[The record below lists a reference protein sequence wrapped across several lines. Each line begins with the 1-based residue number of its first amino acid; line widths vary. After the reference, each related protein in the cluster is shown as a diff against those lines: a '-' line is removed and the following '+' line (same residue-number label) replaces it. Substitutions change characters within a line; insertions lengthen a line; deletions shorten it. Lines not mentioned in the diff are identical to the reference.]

1 MMDAKP
7 LGSAYL
13 QSSRLQSCL
22 RFASIALDMTNRN
35 TQAVT
40 GQPPAAPT
48 PFVLCADDYG
58 FSPGV
63 SSAIRD
69 LIDRGRLSA
78 TSCMTMSPFWPDHAS
93 WLKPYADQ
101 VDVGL
106 HLTLTDHPPLGS
118 MPRTAPDGRLP
129 PLPVLMRK
137 SFTGQLDQ
145 GEIDSE
151 LNRQLDA
158 FETAFG
164 RAPSHIDGHHH
175 IHQLPVVRK
184 AVVRAVTTRYKGEKL
199 YVRLCDEN
207 YFAILKRGI
216 EIPKSLLISSIGRG
230 LRKLARKHTIAG
242 SDSFR
247 GVYDFTDRVPFGTLM
262 DRFVEDIPPKG
273 LVMCHPGIPDDELR
287 GLDCVVDQRRVEYD
301 WLGGH
306 GLPTL
311 LAKQNLR
318 LSRFFA

>member
-1 MMDAKP
+1 
-7 LGSAYL
+7 
-13 QSSRLQSCL
+13 
-22 RFASIALDMTNRN
+22 MT
-35 TQAVT
+35 A
-40 GQPPAAPT
+40 QPRSAPT
-48 PFVLCADDYG
+48 PFILCADDYG

-106 HLTLTDHPPLGS
+106 HLTLTDHRPLGP
-118 MPRTAPDGRLP
+118 MPRTAPGDRLP
-129 PLPVLMRK
+129 SLPVLMRR
-137 SFTGQLDQ
+137 SFSRQLNH
-145 GEIDSE
+145 GEIESE

-158 FETAFG
+158 FESAFG
-164 RAPSHIDGHHH
+164 RPPSHIDGHQH

-184 AVVRAVTTRYKGEKL
+184 AVIRAVTNRYKGQRIYL
-199 YVRLCDEN
+199 LLCNDD
-207 YFAILKRGI
+207 YFATLKRGI
-216 EIPKSLLISSIGRG
+216 EIPKSLLISALGRR
-230 LRKLARKHTIAG
+230 LRKLARKHTVAG
-242 SDSFR
+242 SNSFR
-247 GVYDFTDRVPFGTLM
+247 GVYDFSDRVPFGTLM

-273 LVMCHPGIPDDELR
+273 LVMCHPGIPDEELR
-287 GLDCVVDQRRVEYD
+287 ALDPVVDQRRVEYD

-306 GLPTL
+306 GLPSL

-318 LSRFFA
+318 LSRFFD

>member
-1 MMDAKP
+1 MRDAMR
-7 LGSAYL
+7 LGSPHL
-13 QSSRLQSCL
+13 QSLPG
-22 RFASIALDMTNRN
+22 FASIAPDMKNRN

-40 GQPPAAPT
+40 AQHPSAPT

-58 FSPGV
+58 FSPGI

-106 HLTLTDHPPLGS
+106 HLTLTDHAPLGS

-184 AVVRAVTTRYKGEKL
+184 AVVRAVTTRYRGEKL
-199 YVRLCDEN
+199 YVRLCDES
-207 YFAILKRGI
+207 YFAILRRGI

-247 GVYDFTDRVPFGTLM
+247 GVYDFSDRVPFGTLM

-273 LVMCHPGIPDDELR
+273 LVMCHPGIPDEELR
-287 GLDCVVDQRRVEYD
+287 GLDCVVGQRRVEYD